1 MSDHNPS
8 PNGGWNPVVALDVMT
23 ATQKAFDEKHREFY
37 RVTRES
43 PVQPDLLT
51 TGWHLI
57 TPAIAEQLLLGKANR
72 QISLA
77 TVAYYARQMMEGK
90 WKATGEPIIITS
102 DGVMRDAY
110 HRCWAC
116 YLSGASFMTFVVA
129 DVEPTPDLFAF
140 IDNGKSRTDADAL
153 ETAGMN
159 GLSKIIA
166 KTVKIAV
173 NYERGAYHPHTRTRI
188 PRMTPIEV
196 LDYVRERPD
205 LHDAVNAIVSEHKKV
220 IADLMPRK
228 KDVACFAGWQI
239 TRGHGEDIAE
249 EFFNDLG
256 NEDTVQGPIGLLR
269 VKLMADADGRADLS
283 KKEVLAFIIKAF
295 NAWHSGRSMRRLILG
310 TDEPF
315 PEFDI
320 PENDG
325 DEEERTPQQPGFAER
340 RPEA

>member
-1 MSDHNPS
+1 MI
-8 PNGGWNPVVALDVMT
+8 

-37 RVTRES
+37 RVTRDR
-43 PVQPDLLT
+43 PVRSDLLT

-57 TPAIAEQLLLGKANR
+57 TPAVAEQLLLGKANR

-77 TVAYYARQMMEGK
+77 TVAYYARQMMEGQ

-116 YLSGASFMTFVVA
+116 YLSGASFRTFVVT

-140 IDNGKSRTDADAL
+140 IDNGKSRNDADAL

-159 GLSKIIA
+159 GLSKVIA
-166 KTVKIAV
+166 KVVKIAV
-173 NYERGAYHPHTRTRI
+173 KYERGAYHPNNKIRI
-188 PRMTPIEV
+188 HRMTPIEV
-196 LDYVRERPD
+196 LDYVRAQPD
-205 LHDAVNAIVSEHKKV
+205 LHDAVNAIVSEHRKV

-228 KDVACFAGWQI
+228 RDVACFAGWQI
-239 TRGHGEDIAE
+239 TKGHGEEVAE
-249 EFFNDLG
+249 EFFDDLG

-269 VKLMADADGRADLS
+269 AKLTADAEGRADLS
-283 KKEVLAFIIKAF
+283 VKEVLAFIIKAF
-295 NAWHSGRSMRRLILG
+295 NAWRSGRPMRRLILG

-315 PEFDI
+315 PQFDV
-320 PENDG
+320 PEDDE
-325 DEEERTPQQPGFAER
+325 DEEERTPLQRGGSEV
-340 RPEA
+340 RPET